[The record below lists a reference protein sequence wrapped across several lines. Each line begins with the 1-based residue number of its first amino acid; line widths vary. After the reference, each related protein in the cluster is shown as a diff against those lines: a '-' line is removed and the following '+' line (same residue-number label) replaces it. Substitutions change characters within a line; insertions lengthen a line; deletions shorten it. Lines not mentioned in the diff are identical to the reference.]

1 MTKEDMRREKMY
13 QTTMYIVRKMLYDG
27 IISNE
32 EYSRI
37 DKIFLKKYNPIFGTL
52 FSALR

>member
-13 QTTMYIVRKMLYDG
+13 QTTMRLAREMLYDG
-27 IISNE
+27 IISE
-32 EYSRI
+32 DEYRQI

-52 FSALR
+52 FSATR